1 MSSYNKS
8 PNNRTVSATP
18 NLHPM
23 SLSVVA
29 VKPDAYLGL
38 DKFAKKHQVKAMA

>member
-1 MSSYNKS
+1 
-8 PNNRTVSATP
+8 
-18 NLHPM
+18 M